1 MRSIYYRGFTFIC
14 RCLAPYYDKKDLADI
29 RRRLTEGDVPLEWI
43 IDIANDY
50 FVTPG
55 IWTGLKS
62 KGLESLLDDESYQY
76 LYTLHA
82 LNRERNIHLRAQ
94 LIEAVRTLNNAGIKP
109 LLFKGSGLLLQPVHN
124 DIGGRIMS
132 DLDILIPPGQIPDAT
147 DVLMDKGYREADIN
161 YDTRKFHH
169 CTPLVRPGDY
179 GPIELHRRALQNE
192 IAHVLPTQ
200 KIWEDARSQTL
211 GGIHFY
217 LPSPTHSMVIGM
229 LHSQEFDSRYDPRIF
244 NPRALQDLAAMNRKY
259 RNEIDWSMISRI
271 MKAHGLEYLAGLLLL
286 SAHRL
291 MGMPLPENMI
301 PGPFSRL
308 FYMANLDATN
318 RSIVE
323 RLTRRAIK
331 YSAHL
336 ICRRYGCS
344 RKWLPLT
351 AYRMRYVLFRLKSRL
366 GY

>member
-1 MRSIYYRGFTFIC
+1 
-14 RCLAPYYDKKDLADI
+14 
-29 RRRLTEGDVPLEWI
+29 
-43 IDIANDY
+43 
-50 FVTPG
+50 
-55 IWTGLKS
+55 
-62 KGLESLLDDESYQY
+62 
-76 LYTLHA
+76 
-82 LNRERNIHLRAQ
+82 
-94 LIEAVRTLNNAGIKP
+94 
-109 LLFKGSGLLLQPVHN
+109 
-124 DIGGRIMS
+124 
-132 DLDILIPPGQIPDAT
+132 
-147 DVLMDKGYREADIN
+147 
-161 YDTRKFHH
+161 
-169 CTPLVRPGDY
+169 
-179 GPIELHRRALQNE
+179 LHRRALQNE

-211 GGIHFY
+211 DGIHFY